1 MLEILDAETFK
12 FKLKKKKYKKSQ
24 ILLYDTKRK
33 YDDFMKMLKYRRNG
47 NYDDIPHFCVTK
59 SGKIYKILEPEYSS
73 NTFNNDSVD
82 RKQIKIAVE
91 NLGWLNKNTIITG
104 LMIHLGALHTLGAG
118 EAISI
123 GMSIL
128 KTN

>member
-91 NLGWLNKNTIITG
+91 NLP
-104 LMIHLGALHTLGAG
+104 
-118 EAISI
+118 
-123 GMSIL
+123 
-128 KTN
+128 